1 VSEAEIHA
9 AIRCYADTLHQLAE
23 GAGAAALAGALRF
36 RRRIA
41 GQRVGLVL
49 SGGNIT
55 SSVLLSVLHGD
66 PVSAAQP
73 SPISHALSSM
83 DYGVHS

>member
-1 VSEAEIHA
+1 
-9 AIRCYADTLHQLAE
+9 LHQLAE
-23 GAGAAALAGALRF
+23 GAGAAALAGALRL

-41 GQRVGLVL
+41 GQRVGIVL

-66 PVSAAQP
+66 PVPATQA
-73 SPISHALSSM
+73 SPISLALSSM
-83 DYGVHS
+83 DYGVDS